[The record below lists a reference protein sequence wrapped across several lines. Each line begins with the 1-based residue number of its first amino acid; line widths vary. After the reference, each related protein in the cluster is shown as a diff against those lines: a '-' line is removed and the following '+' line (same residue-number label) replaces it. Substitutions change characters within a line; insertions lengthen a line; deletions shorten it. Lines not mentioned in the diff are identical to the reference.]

1 MLICKSLF
9 KISLLLK
16 PNNPKIIYLPYMNKV
31 QVSNFAVTP
40 YYTAGVLPVALPRE
54 IFFSFIKENLT
65 LLLFAKFIMCNL
77 SDCAG

>member
-1 MLICKSLF
+1 
-9 KISLLLK
+9 
-16 PNNPKIIYLPYMNKV
+16 MNKV
-31 QVSNFAVTP
+31 QVSNFAATP
-40 YYTAGVLPVALPRE
+40 YYTAGVLPIALPRE